1 MFQTQNPQK
10 RKAKNFVDLTN
21 EISKSFNTIIQ
32 IIRNDLLT
40 LRIKFRSY
48 PGAIFG
54 SFLKL

>member
-32 IIRNDLLT
+32 IIRNDLLE
-40 LRIKFRSY
+40 LRIKFRSSQRKE
-48 PGAIFG
+48 IF
-54 SFLKL
+54 